1 MLNWVILG
9 VAIIIFIIMFNKL
22 RTEKKDTSRGPFE
35 LSARPEIGTTDVTQ
49 TLLSKSNTGTLQAFV
64 YPMQASKTPMTTP
77 CTADGIS
84 TPGLP
89 SCSTGRFNV
98 CECDNN
104 DCSRC
109 YHVGYVNVLNISNIV
124 RLELLAA
131 PDASRP
137 NAASTQLVVRTVGM
151 LNNAQKVFEETI
163 PLPNLLMQKWTCV
176 TIGREGRRFDVYYNG
191 KLVTSK
197 RTQYTVD
204 IRTAVGPI
212 FAGDPKLMGKVALAE
227 AYPEKLTASAILE
240 KYKSNSDT
248 TGAPNVMNQLD
259 IFQFIPNCEG
269 GNCNQGPTVRP
280 TSPLQDWQTRYA

>member
-1 MLNWVILG
+1 MLNWIILG
-9 VAIIIFIIMFNKL
+9 IAIIIFGMMFNKL
-22 RTEKKDTSRGPFE
+22 RTEKKDTSKGPFD
-35 LSARPEIGTTDVTQ
+35 LSARPEVGTTDVTQ

-77 CTADGIS
+77 CNADGMN

-89 SCSTGRFNV
+89 DCSTGRFTV
-98 CECDNN
+98 CECDAN

-137 NAASTQLVVRTVGM
+137 NAASTQLIVRTNGM
-151 LNNAQKVFEETI
+151 ANNVQKVFEETI

-191 KLVTSK
+191 KLVASK

-204 IRTAVGPI
+204 TRTAVGPI
-212 FAGDPKLMGKVALAE
+212 LAGDPKLIGKVALVE
-227 AYPEKLTASAILE
+227 AYPEKLAASTILE
-240 KYKSNSDT
+240 KYKANSDT

-269 GNCNQGPTVRP
+269 GNCNQGPSMRP